1 VSALRKPL
9 MRLGRIYEQL
19 NGKSSLDVFRMSE
32 EGCVIVSSPSLNP
45 MKIAAAPTGIPRFK
59 LVSYQNAAGM
69 WLKYG
74 A

>member
-1 VSALRKPL
+1 MP
-9 MRLGRIYEQL
+9 
-19 NGKSSLDVFRMSE
+19 E
-32 EGCVIVSSPSLNP
+32 EGRVICKSPSSDP
-45 MKIAAAPTGIPRFK
+45 MKTAAAPTGIPRFK